1 MKDTEP
7 LILDRP
13 RYLGE
18 TIKPETG
25 ESYDWHS
32 HDFGQLISAASGSM
46 YVGTPDRVLLL
57 SPALAI
63 WIPPDTEHWMRYGSN
78 SVMLYVDVNSEEA
91 DQLGRDCRV
100 IAMTSLLS
108 ALFIAA
114 MPEATE
120 VRRNKHNDAL
130 HVLLRHEL
138 LSARDVPLS
147 LVLPQE
153 ARIRGLAQAALDDPG
168 KVRSVDAWL
177 ADAPASRKTIERL
190 FIAETGM
197 PPSRWLRHAR
207 ILHAV
212 SLLASGQKVTSVAF
226 DMGYESP
233 SAFSYMFRKTL
244 GVSPS
249 EFIGR
254 PPFVVP

>member
-1 MKDTEP
+1 MKDTQTE
-7 LILDRP
+7 IMDRP

-18 TIKPETG
+18 TIKPEPG

-57 SPALAI
+57 SPAMAV
-63 WIPPDTEHWMRYGSN
+63 WIPPDTQHWLRYGSN
-78 SVMLYVDVNSEEA
+78 NVMLYVDVNREEA
-91 DQLGRDCRV
+91 DRLGRDCRV
-100 IAMTSLLS
+100 IAMTPLLG
-108 ALFIAA
+108 ALFMAT
-114 MPEATE
+114 MPEGAC
-120 VRRNKHNDAL
+120 VREIKHNDAL

-138 LSARDVPLS
+138 LAARDVRLS
-147 LVLPQE
+147 LALPQD

-168 KVRSVDAWL
+168 TVRSVEAWL
-177 ADAPASRKTIERL
+177 AGAPASRKTIERL

-212 SLLASGQKVTSVAF
+212 SLLASGQNVTSVAF
-226 DMGYESP
+226 DMGYGS
-233 SAFSYMFRKTL
+233 SSSFSYMFRQTL

-249 EFIGR
+249 AFVGKQ
-254 PPFVVP
+254 PFAAT